1 MGKQNRIY
9 RVAAIAVCVMLL
21 PGCASVKSDAY
32 EPDNTEDS
40 RMQAESNRKIEEYM
54 REKAK
59 EEESPTETEFETE
72 TVNSYLPAQAPELP
86 KMGREISDFIPDG
99 WILKDSVE
107 LDFNEDKKPDYV
119 GVLEKEW
126 DENEENRQW
135 YPRILFAIRST
146 EAGDFQLDF
155 QNENLIRTKDEGS
168 AWDPCG
174 SLTAEGVSFT
184 THRYG
189 GSACRRWSEH
199 YTYTYKKGTWYLT
212 ASEDTYGYDS
222 FVTSYSMDDWEKG
235 IGIRKEWNDDFA
247 YVEEH
252 WDEEV
257 ECDISYEVSL
267 DEPPTLYQAG
277 MRWWLAANRVTDWSV
292 KTIDIAAGISITE
305 EQVISPGAVYWYNH
319 WYDYCDENCLLYTFT
334 ISGENENPQYFLAMY
349 RWEEQSVFVLAE
361 SDTPLDD
368 SEFYKGK
375 IYYSSE
381 IVEEVAYK
389 EVTDGTESVVREED
403 TVGVRLNRI
412 DEDGGNH
419 EIVYEYRCP
428 EAEEEVLEDGLPY
441 VALIYEIGGDEIWL
455 EVYNRNG
462 THLYYRMNTDGSN
475 LQAIGQVPKE
485 QD

>member
-9 RVAAIAVCVMLL
+9 RVAIIAVCVMLL
-21 PGCASVKSDAY
+21 SGCASVKSDVY

-40 RMQAESNRKIEEYM
+40 RIQAENNRKMEDYV
-54 REKAK
+54 REKEK
-59 EEESPTETEFETE
+59 EEEPPTETESEEETD
-72 TVNSYLPAQAPELP
+72 NSYLPAQAPELP
-86 KMGREISDFIPDG
+86 KIGREISDFIPDG
-99 WILKDSVE
+99 WILKDSAE

-135 YPRILFAIRST
+135 YPRILFAVRST

-155 QNENLIRTKDEGS
+155 QDENLIRARDEGGVFG
-168 AWDPCG
+168 DPYEP
-174 SLTAEGVSFT
+174 LTAEGVSFT
-184 THRYG
+184 THSYG
-189 GSACRRWSEH
+189 GSAWRWSED

-212 ASEDTYGYDS
+212 ASEDIYGYGS
-222 FVTSYSMDDWEKG
+222 FVTSYSMNDWEKG

-247 YVEEH
+247 YMEEH

-267 DEPPTLYQAG
+267 DEPPTLEQAG
-277 MRWWLAANRVTDWSV
+277 MRWWLAADRVTDWSV
-292 KTIDIAAGISITE
+292 KTIGIAAGISITKD
-305 EQVISPGAVYWYNH
+305 QVISPDAAYM
-319 WYDYCDENCLLYTFT
+319 YDYCDENCLLYTFT

-361 SDTPLDD
+361 SDTSLDD
-368 SEFYKGK
+368 LEFYKGK
-375 IYYSSE
+375 IYYSSK

-389 EVTDGTESVVREED
+389 EVTDGTESVVREKD

-428 EAEEEVLEDGLPY
+428 EAEEEVLEDWLPY
-441 VALIYEIGGDEIWL
+441 VALIYEISGDEIWL
-455 EVYNRNG
+455 EVYYG
-462 THLYYRMNTDGSN
+462 DGAHPYYRMNTDGSN